1 MPKMRLL
8 NPERLNIGNQI
19 PLKLFRGYGRNN
31 NLILKINSKSYAYI

>member
-19 PLKLFRGYGRNN
+19 PLKLFREGMAE
-31 NLILKINSKSYAYI
+31 IIT